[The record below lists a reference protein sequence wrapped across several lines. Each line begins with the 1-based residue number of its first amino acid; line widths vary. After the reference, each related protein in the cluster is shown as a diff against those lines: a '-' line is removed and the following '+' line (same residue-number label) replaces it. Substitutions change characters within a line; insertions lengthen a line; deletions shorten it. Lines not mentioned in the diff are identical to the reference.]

1 MGNTGSG
8 GGGSWTSGGVPG
20 SGGTISGGN
29 LSGTGLPGRGGTGS
43 GAGTSTD
50 IELSMERRERNSVN
64 AFLSI
69 VLTLCAWSTG
79 GATPPRRLRARLTFR
94 ELEVAIPNFK
104 SMGAC
109 TATRKSRNF
118 DIVGCRARCRGWQ
131 PNPVSGS
138 GRHSRPA
145 GRQFRLTCQRRRP
158 RPTARTESEFRGSR
172 NC

>member
-50 IELSMERRERNSVN
+50 IELSMEKRERNSIN

-69 VLTLCAWSTG
+69 VLTLCTWSTG
-79 GATPPRRLRARLTFR
+79 GATPPRRLQARLTFR
-94 ELEVAIPNFK
+94 KLEVAIPNFK

-109 TATRKSRNF
+109 TATRKSRKQIKGVDSCAGQGAIRSKNT
-118 DIVGCRARCRGWQ
+118 RCPTSILSVAVLG
-131 PNPVSGS
+131 
-138 GRHSRPA
+138 A
-145 GRQFRLTCQRRRP
+145 GV
-158 RPTARTESEFRGSR
+158 GSR
-172 NC
+172 IQFLTLGDTVGQQVVNFG